1 MTDDRDDLAISTLNP
16 VSPALT
22 HTHTRTHHTHTDIH
36 TDHIHAHTGTPMC
49 THTHTHTHTCNLHTH
64 MHVQITHTY
73 THVCTLSLQTC
84 PAVSF
89 STGDS
94 PCLGGDD
101 TITCRCFFTLESSNI
116 STDLL
121 PLGFSDDDDN
131 AGDDDDLSL
140 IHI

>member
-1 MTDDRDDLAISTLNP
+1 
-16 VSPALT
+16 
-22 HTHTRTHHTHTDIH
+22 
-36 TDHIHAHTGTPMC
+36 
-49 THTHTHTHTCNLHTH
+49 

-131 AGDDDDLSL
+131 AGDDDDEAVVGDWGPWGESASQWVDEEALRRFPRLLEVWTSNGTTPKG
-140 IHI
+140 